1 MKANAKHLT
10 HRDIDQLGT
19 GFDIIK
25 GIAETARDDEG
36 LSRHRGGLWCW
47 GTLTV
52 PPSEGAVKKS
62 RLHPKAHP
70 SEIINHLLSIGN
82 QRQLLRTKQQR
93 GSACD

>member
-47 GTLTV
+47 GD
-52 PPSEGAVKKS
+52 
-62 RLHPKAHP
+62 AH
-70 SEIINHLLSIGN
+70 
-82 QRQLLRTKQQR
+82 
-93 GSACD
+93 GSAERGGGQKKPSTP